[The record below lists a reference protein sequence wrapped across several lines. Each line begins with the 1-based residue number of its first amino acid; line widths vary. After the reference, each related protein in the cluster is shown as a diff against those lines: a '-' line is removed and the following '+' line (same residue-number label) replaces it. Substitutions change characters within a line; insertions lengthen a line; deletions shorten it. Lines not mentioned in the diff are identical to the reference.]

1 MFANINSR
9 RFYFLFFLSI
19 IFLILISPIASWA
32 KWKPALP
39 QFVLVQTSV
48 DSEGLDANQL
58 KEEADK
64 LYQEGKYREA
74 LPLFEKLAELVR
86 KYLGLQNLHPSTGK
100 RLRRAVKLALEEGEK

>member
-1 MFANINSR
+1 MFANIKSR

-74 LPLFEKLAELVR
+74 LPLSEKLVELVR
-86 KYLGLQNLHPSTGK
+86 KNLGEEHPDYAES
-100 RLRRAVKLALEEGEK
+100 LNDLASISFGVR

>member
-1 MFANINSR
+1 MFANIKSR

-32 KWKPALP
+32 KWKLALP

-64 LYQEGKYREA
+64 LYQAGKYREA
-74 LPLFEKLAELVR
+74 LPLFD
-86 KYLGLQNLHPSTGK
+86 NLFGVKFLTANYT
-100 RLRRAVKLALEEGEK
+100 LCRACSKVFNVKTYF